1 MSLNMFDLCTL
12 SNLDVSNNP
21 LSQIDYLFFGQIQIN
36 NLLIPANELMC
47 CMLADGHYNGT
58 CSTAWEVSVCDDLL
72 VHDGLSYLLWIVCLL
87 CLIPNVVC
95 LCRIYKQNNKFTL
108 TVTNLVTAGLIII
121 PYLLI
126 LGVQHSVYKGMFYY
140 EKLNWPSR
148 IHCHI
153 ASVSSF
159 ISLQMSL
166 TMVVVIAAQRALVTA
181 FPFHAKIVC
190 SKKVSHVTAIIAW
203 SLWISLAFLPII
215 TNYFGVWRMS
225 VTNNICLCHDLRFTG
240 PWKYV
245 FIGVFLGI
253 NNTFLLLVTV
263 CTFLTYWYVVKSS
276 RNIQTAGKNLIKR
289 QAQVRKKMIIV
300 NISTTI
306 SYVPMIVI
314 SILTLLGTA
323 PTNLVWGIIGLIILP
338 ISSIVNPI
346 AYA

>member
-1 MSLNMFDLCTL
+1 MFDLCTL
-12 SNLDVSNNP
+12 SKLDVSNNP
-21 LSQIDYLFFGQIQIN
+21 LSQIDFLFFVQVQIS

-72 VHDGLSYLLWIVCLL
+72 VHDSLSYVIWIVCLL
-87 CLIPNVVC
+87 CLIPNIFC
-95 LCRIYKQNNKFTL
+95 LFRIYKENNKFTL
-108 TVTNLVTAGLIII
+108 ILTNLVTAGLIII
-121 PYLLI
+121 PYLVI

-148 IHCHI
+148 IVCHM

-166 TMVVVIAAQRALVTA
+166 TMVVVIAAQRSLVTA
-181 FPFHAKIVC
+181 FPFHCITVC
-190 SKKVSHVTAIIAW
+190 SKKVNHIIAIIPW

-215 TNYFGVWRMS
+215 TNYFDVWRMS
-225 VTNNICLCHDLRFTG
+225 VTNNICLCHDLRFVG

-245 FIGVFLGI
+245 FTGVFLGL
-253 NNTFLLLVTV
+253 NNMFLLLVIV
-263 CTFLTYWYVVKSS
+263 CTFLTYWCVVKSS
-276 RNIQTAGKNLIKR
+276 RNIQKAVKNRIKR
-289 QAQVRKKMIIV
+289 ETQVRKKMIIV
-300 NISTTI
+300 NISNTI

-314 SILTLLGTA
+314 SILTLVGIA
-323 PTNLVWGIIGLIILP
+323 PTNLMWGIIGIIILP
-338 ISSIVNPI
+338 ISTIVNPI